1 MRKDDSRDVV
11 RYLVTSLGVRSA
23 TSLGEARAAAYVD
36 GRLRRGG
43 MNVSADPFFAPTS
56 LSLTYLL
63 LALLGVLAALLA
75 GGAPF
80 PSLLL
85 ALWLLGVALID
96 ARVAPLL
103 LPLSYRNSQNIVG
116 NQACELPPR
125 WRVVLLSP
133 LDAPGEAG
141 WLSQYARWRQSV
153 GAGRVLAFGLLALL
167 SLLRLV
173 RPSDIWWYGQ
183 IVPAVYL
190 LISLFPLRSSSNH
203 AYASLG
209 SAGALAVLL
218 TVAELLPP
226 LRTVE
231 VWVVALGAT
240 TTGNSG
246 INDLLARYPFP
257 QERTLFLALEKI
269 DSEELGYVAHEG
281 TGGRRSTASL
291 LAHLAHRASTEVPSL
306 QIQPSRSRTVNPL
319 AIPLHRRG
327 YHVLTLRTSGNPASL
342 HHLVEPDENKGN
354 EGDDSGASG
363 VFEQVARFIVAV
375 MQNLDSD
382 NDNDNDGEKPG
393 S

>member
-1 MRKDDSRDVV
+1 
-11 RYLVTSLGVRSA
+11 
-23 TSLGEARAAAYVD
+23 
-36 GRLRRGG
+36 
-43 MNVSADPFFAPTS
+43 MNVSADPFLAPTS

-63 LALLGVLAALLA
+63 LSLLGVLAALLA

-96 ARVAPLL
+96 ARVVPLL

-173 RPSDIWWYGQ
+173 RPSDLWWYGQ
-183 IVPAVYL
+183 IVPVVYL
-190 LISLFPLRSSSNH
+190 LISLFPLRSSNH
-203 AYASLG
+203 AYTSLG

-218 TVAELLPP
+218 TVTELLPP
-226 LRTVE
+226 LRAVE

-257 QERTLFLALEKI
+257 TERTLFLALEKV
-269 DSEELGYVAHEG
+269 DSEELGYVAHEVAE
-281 TGGRRSTASL
+281 GRRSTPSL
-291 LAHLAHRASTEVPSL
+291 LAHLAHQASTKVPSL
-306 QIQPSRSRTVNPL
+306 QIQPARSRTVNPL

-327 YHVLTLRTSGNPASL
+327 YRVLTLRTSGNPASL
-342 HHLVEPDENKGN
+342 HHLVEHDENKEN

-363 VFEQVARFIVAV
+363 VFEQVARFIVAMV
-375 MQNLDSD
+375 QNLD
-382 NDNDNDGEKPG
+382 NDNDKPG

>member
-1 MRKDDSRDVV
+1 
-11 RYLVTSLGVRSA
+11 
-23 TSLGEARAAAYVD
+23 
-36 GRLRRGG
+36 
-43 MNVSADPFFAPTS
+43 MNVSADPFLAPTS

-63 LALLGVLAALLA
+63 LSLLGVLAALLA

-116 NQACELPPR
+116 NQACELPLR

-133 LDAPGEAG
+133 LDSPGEAG

-153 GAGRVLAFGLLALL
+153 GDGRVLAFGLLALL

-183 IVPAVYL
+183 IVPVVYL
-190 LISLFPLRSSSNH
+190 LISLFPLRSSNH

-231 VWVVALGAT
+231 AWVVALGAT

-246 INDLLARYPFP
+246 LHDLLARYPFP
-257 QERTLFLALEKI
+257 QERTLFLALEKV

-281 TGGRRSTASL
+281 AGGQRSTASL
-291 LAHLAHRASTEVPSL
+291 LAHLTHQASTEVPSL
-306 QIQPSRSRTVNPL
+306 QIQPARSRTVNPL

-327 YHVLTLRTSGNPASL
+327 YRVLTLRTSGDPASL
-342 HHLVEPDENKGN
+342 HHLVEHDENKGN
-354 EGDDSGASG
+354 EGNDRGVSG
-363 VFEQVARFIVAV
+363 VFEQVARFIVAMV
-375 MQNLDSD
+375 QHLD
-382 NDNDNDGEKPG
+382 NDNNSDSDKPG